1 MSTALTKVMNGLSP
15 RGKEMLSRYRNQIQR
30 VKQEAERV
38 ADVGVSSV
46 ITVAGGAAS
55 GVLAAKLPKIPGTE
69 IPSDVAIGAGC
80 ILGAMLGVG
89 GKNNDHLAS
98 FGSGML
104 AVRAATEAAKMV
116 K

>member
-38 ADVGVSSV
+38 ADVGVASV
-46 ITVAGGAAS
+46 VTITGGAAG
-55 GVLAAKLPKIPGTE
+55 GVLTAKFPKIPGTE
-69 IPSDVAIGAGC
+69 IPSDVAVGATC

-89 GKNNDHLAS
+89 GKNNEHLAN

-104 AVRAATEAAKMV
+104 AVRAAVEAAKMV

>member
-15 RGKEMLSRYRNQIQR
+15 RGKEMISRYRNQIQR

-46 ITVAGGAAS
+46 VTVAGGAAA
-55 GVLAAKLPKIPGTE
+55 GVLAAKMAKVPGTE
-69 IPSDVAIGAGC
+69 IPSDVALGAAC

-98 FGSGML
+98 FGSGVL